1 MSCHQHLPHAQH
13 GYPSLHQNTQFWHF
27 LDKLMSFCGQQWCW
41 EHQNTLQSS
50 PISLYMVSISPE
62 LIRLDQH
69 PISLWF
75 ATLFQKGYNC
85 NGKSLWVLLLY
96 CFGFFSYC
104 PDINRTGIQ
113 IQNNMIFVLQFLS
126 PGNRLVSLIQI
137 SSSYSS
143 PTLFNLLFQLNSIV
157 CDLLNFLCFPALL
170 I

>member
-1 MSCHQHLPHAQH
+1 MGSNDAGNTKTLYKALPFPYTWSQSLLSSSDWISTPFPC
-13 GYPSLHQNTQFWHF
+13 GLRPSSKKVIIAMGNHF
-27 LDKLMSFCGQQWCW
+27 EYCC
-41 EHQNTLQSS
+41 
-50 PISLYMVSISPE
+50 SI
-62 LIRLDQH
+62 
-69 PISLWF
+69 
-75 ATLFQKGYNC
+75 
-85 NGKSLWVLLLY
+85 VLV
-96 CFGFFSYC
+96 FFSYS